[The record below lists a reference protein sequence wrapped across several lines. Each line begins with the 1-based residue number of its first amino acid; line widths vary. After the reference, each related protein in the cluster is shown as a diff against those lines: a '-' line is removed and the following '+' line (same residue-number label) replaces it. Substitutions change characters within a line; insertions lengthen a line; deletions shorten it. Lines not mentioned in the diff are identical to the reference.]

1 VSEQILIVGGGPVG
15 MALAL
20 ALKRGGMNPVL
31 VDAREAGAAG
41 RDPRVL
47 ALAPGTRQTLERL
60 GVWSRLAPTQIETI
74 HISQKGGFGR
84 TLLRASDYAM
94 PALGYVV
101 EAGAL
106 ANSLNLACREAGVRQ
121 HHETRVSQVQI
132 EAGCVRATLEG
143 SERSEIVSP
152 SLVAWAEGRLEE
164 GDDVQVRDYRQH
176 GVITLARTREA
187 RARTAYERFTE
198 DGPLALLPCGNA
210 YAVVFTCAPEQ
221 AMELMAMDDETFL
234 ARLQA
239 QFGERLHFVSVE
251 ARFSYPLFLR
261 YRPNPVGVR
270 QIWLGNSAQTL
281 HPVGGQGFN
290 LALRD
295 AWQLAD
301 TLLHTTVAK
310 PTHDAPLARE
320 RERGGGVRGNGA
332 ADPGSAEILT
342 RYGKRRS
349 LDRRSTIGFT
359 DLLVRAFSNA
369 NPLLALGRGA
379 GLFLLDVR
387 PPARNFVARR
397 MMYGARAWP

>member
-1 VSEQILIVGGGPVG
+1 VNTPILIVGGGPVG

-20 ALKRGGMNPVL
+20 ALKRGGMDPLL

-41 RDPRVL
+41 SDPRVL

-60 GVWSRLAPTQIETI
+60 GVWSVLSPTQIETI
-74 HISQKGGFGR
+74 HISQRGGFGR

-94 PALGYVV
+94 PALGYVI

-106 ANSLNLACREAGVRQ
+106 ARSLDRACREAGVKQR
-121 HHETRVSQVQI
+121 HETRVSQVQI
-132 EAGCVRATLEG
+132 EAGCVRTTLEG
-143 SERSEIVSP
+143 SQRCETP

-164 GDDVQVRDYRQH
+164 GDGVKVRDYHQH

-187 RARTAYERFTE
+187 MGRVAYERFTE

-221 AMELMAMDDETFL
+221 AAELMAMSEAAFL
-234 ARLQA
+234 ARLQE
-239 QFGERLHFVSVE
+239 QFGERLHFVSAE
-251 ARFSYPLFLR
+251 ARFAYPLLLR
-261 YRPNPVGVR
+261 YRPEPVGLR
-270 QIWLGNSAQTL
+270 QAWLGNSAQTI

-301 TLLHTTVAK
+301 TLLKSGT
-310 PTHDAPLARE
+310 L
-320 RERGGGVRGNGA
+320 GM
-332 ADPGSAEILT
+332 ADPGSPEILA

-379 GLFLLDVR
+379 GLFLLDVL

>member
-1 VSEQILIVGGGPVG
+1 MTGNILIVGGGPVG

-20 ALKRGGMNPVL
+20 ALKRGGMDPLL
-31 VDAREAGAAG
+31 VDAREPGAAG

-47 ALAPGTRQTLERL
+47 ALSPGTRQTLERL
-60 GVWSRLAPTQIETI
+60 GVWSGLAPTQIETI
-74 HISQKGGFGR
+74 HISQKDGFGR

-94 PALGYVV
+94 PALGYVI

-106 ANSLNLACREAGVRQ
+106 ARSLDRACREAGVKQ
-121 HHETRVSQVQI
+121 GHETRVSQVQT
-132 EAGCVRATLEG
+132 EVGYVQVTLEG
-143 SERSEIVSP
+143 SQHCEILAT

-164 GDDVQVRDYRQH
+164 GAGVKVRDYHQH

-187 RARTAYERFTE
+187 MGRIAYERFTE

-210 YAVVFTCAPEQ
+210 YAVVFTCAPEK
-221 AMELMAMDDETFL
+221 AAELMAMSEAAFL

-239 QFGERLHFVSVE
+239 QFGERLHFVSAD
-251 ARFSYPLFLR
+251 ARFSYPLLLR
-261 YRPNPVGVR
+261 YRPDPVGVR
-270 QIWLGNSAQTL
+270 QAWLGNSAQTI

-301 TLLHTTVAK
+301 TLLKSGT
-310 PTHDAPLARE
+310 L
-320 RERGGGVRGNGA
+320 GM
-332 ADPGSAEILT
+332 ADPGAPEILA

-349 LDRRSTIGFT
+349 LDRRGTIGFT

-379 GLFLLDVR
+379 GLFLLDVL